1 MSMSSKYFILF
12 FLLSYC
18 VMSQNKGLKCGMY
31 GKMTVDERRNT
42 FPFNKAKKVY
52 LVAFPSKF
60 SPIVI
65 EETGDNV
72 KYDSLSYSKLGYKII
87 NTIKLPNKYQSE
99 YLITEKLELNQLQ
112 VDTLSNLLLNYKI
125 KNRKLPKK
133 LALSVI
139 GCYYPRNAVLF
150 VDENEKII
158 SYIEVCFECMQFYQG
173 PDETIENFNILAN
186 LEECFGRV
194 ELLKDF
200 FKDCKIEYGVEEN

>member
-1 MSMSSKYFILF
+1 MLPAFKYSILF
-12 FLLSYC
+12 FLFTFC

-31 GKMTVDERRNT
+31 GKMTVEERRNT

-60 SPIVI
+60 TPVQIT
-65 EETGDNV
+65 ETGDYL
-72 KYDSLSYSKLGYKII
+72 KYDSLSYSKLGFKII
-87 NTIKLPNKYQSE
+87 NTVKLPNNYQSE
-99 YLITEKLELNQLQ
+99 YLIIEKRELNQLQ
-112 VDTLSNLLLNYKI
+112 LDTLSNLLLNYKI
-125 KNRKLPKK
+125 NKKKLPKN
-133 LALSVI
+133 LLLIGI

-158 SYIEVCFECMQFYQG
+158 SYIEICFECMQFYQG

-200 FKDCKIEYGVEEN
+200 FRDCKIEYGVKEE